1 MRCLFIKA
9 VSCFALLAGL
19 AVVSFGF
26 LPTSARA
33 DDGITRAQLE
43 EGVTFPVGR
52 GTGARFVVRAGF
64 DLKAGQAVDISTR
77 IKKPSSL
84 PENGRVRAKIVQLA
98 DAKEKEVFVEKI
110 LHALDG
116 DLYTPFRAPRDGR
129 FAVIIEPAEDEL
141 TLFEGNRWR
150 EAGKVDELLAASRAV
165 AWPGDKSVDVSVQV
179 RHLGM
184 PEARNGSSF
193 IEFEPNDTPGYA
205 QRVPLKDT
213 VYDYSIQV
221 FGTHD
226 EVEYFDNGQ
235 VGDGAHD
242 DWLRLDYAGKEPR
255 LLTACL
261 TIPDQMVAA
270 RIRVYELAK
279 DKADVEVGA
288 ELDVGKEYEDGKN
301 PNERV
306 HQQQEQHR
314 IAISRNLKPGHVY
327 FLRVEANSPGY
338 GLELRVVKPAPFKTP
353 QQAIQH
359 GLYDHVGQV
368 NSWLNNRPRGAS
380 VERRIRDTG
389 NLLGTQCMSCHT
401 QSGVWGPAIPLQMG
415 YRLQNAHLFRNLTNI
430 SYQSMRPTNELV
442 DAANNTS
449 LAPLDIGDGPAG
461 TRVAAHSVISVER
474 FLPARKLQSKQFL
487 RASNFVL
494 QTADPGGINAAGPG
508 ANVGKGVVFNYTG
521 EILDEAWRRYRNPQF
536 FRALEDKARKTLAV
550 TPKYTD
556 DMAHRVEFLR
566 RFFPQDYVEQVADV
580 LKLEEAQKGKKPRIP
595 SNVKPGG
602 SVEDAKKLWAQI
614 NKQVEEDLAR
624 LRAVQNEDGSWGFN
638 PGEKDGESWKV
649 KIENKPEP
657 SPTALALIAFQ
668 AAGFGPDDPTVKKGV
683 EALLK
688 LQHPTGFWKGQS
700 QTGFVSTSYAL
711 HALSRLFPT
720 EPPKVSM
727 KNYYPKHVESL
738 PERIDRY
745 RHASNTNDPS
755 LLPLFLS
762 GVDDRNPHVR
772 FWSAIG
778 LGAAQSPT
786 TSPLPTGGEGARRAG
801 EGAAQTGVG
810 KPTSSAKPPHPA
822 SGHLLPRGEKG
833 RVLANLLGDPVKAV
847 REAALWA
854 ARQNLIDDQGWE
866 EFLAAANDG
875 DDYRREAAYHALL
888 MRVDGVMPE
897 MSASWDDL
905 TGTLT
910 RGMNEDAHPAVR
922 AWATRAAWNWWVW
935 NPPVRTAINEA
946 WVQMLQRPES
956 NALVENAIRY
966 QSQALFI
973 ANGHK
978 ANKSNSHQYKEL
990 AVLFETIGDWLAER
1004 KDKPGPKAR
1013 LVARRLV
1020 GIGATFYNT
1029 SGGDGGPGQMG
1040 YSTPHSTYMF
1050 GLAAMAYF
1058 GKLEGTPDYEKDIL
1072 PLQVALEGSANVAF
1086 GDLQQKLIHYS
1097 LHGPENLRPIAS
1109 SSVSDPRSAQLVAV
1123 AERIEPL
1130 VRQLNRGAMEPP
1142 RRPQLSE
1149 PILKMFGR
1157 IKWVIPDTHEQQ
1169 HEVFGY
1175 LQPKFPGF
1183 LSPKEIKAIPDAA
1196 KRGEAERDAN
1206 AYWYLA
1212 RGVGNAIG
1220 ENPDLHHD
1228 VMLKFFPE
1236 KLEHPQLARFWLPS
1250 VEWILLHK
1258 TKLPDV
1264 QPGKLPPIDPL
1275 EELRTRALR
1284 LFLDQLVEKADPET
1298 RQFAVKMAQRT
1309 ALRRNPEVLTA
1320 LEAMLKFEKRKD
1332 VVTDANNVLK
1342 QNRENFEKELT
1353 AAVQNENP
1361 KRLEVKD
1368 GKLPSEFVEDFS
1380 YFRDYVTPEMNRV
1393 LRGDQRS
1400 CFACHGVKGRVPP
1413 LELARPDDAGYL
1425 PVGKLLENYRKLQ
1438 ARVDL
1443 ANVGQ
1448 SKLLR
1453 KPLNVQT
1460 GKEDGHQGGRRYQPN
1475 DPGYLILTNWAM
1487 NQKRHGKL
1495 LGHK

>member
-1 MRCLFIKA
+1 MRCLSVKTVIC
-9 VSCFALLAGL
+9 VALLAGL
-19 AVVSFGF
+19 AVASTAF
-26 LPTSARA
+26 LANLAQA
-33 DDGITRAQLE
+33 DDGVTRAQLE
-43 EGVTFPVGR
+43 EGLTFPVGR
-52 GTGARFVVRAGF
+52 GNGARFVVRGGF
-64 DLKAGQAVDISTR
+64 DLKAGQAVDISVR
-77 IKKPSSL
+77 VKKPSSL

-98 DAKEKEVFVEKI
+98 GDKSANEKEVFVEKI

-129 FAVIIEPAEDEL
+129 FAVIVEPAEDEL

-165 AWPGDKSVDVSVQV
+165 AWPGDKSIDVSVQV
-179 RHLGM
+179 RHLRM
-184 PEARNGSSF
+184 PDAKNESSF

-213 VYDYSIQV
+213 VYDYSMQV

-235 VGDGAHD
+235 VGDGTHD
-242 DWLRLDYAGKEPR
+242 DWLRLDFDAKEPR

-270 RIRVYELAK
+270 RVRVYELAK
-279 DKADVEVGA
+279 DKANVEIGA

-314 IAISRNLKPGHVY
+314 VAISRNLKPGHVY

-338 GLELRVVKPAPFKTP
+338 GLELRVVKPAPFKSP
-353 QQAIQH
+353 QQAIRH
-359 GLYDHVGQV
+359 GLYDHIGQV

-415 YRLQNAHLFRNLTNI
+415 YRIQNAHLFRNLTNI
-430 SYQSMRPTNELV
+430 CYQSMRPTNELV

-461 TRVAAHSVISVER
+461 TRVAAHSMISLER
-474 FLPARKLQSKQFL
+474 FLPARKLQGKQFL
-487 RASNFVL
+487 RASNFIL

-508 ANVGKGVVFNYTG
+508 ANVGKGVVYNYTG
-521 EILDEAWRRYRNPQF
+521 EVLAEAWTRYRNPQF

-550 TPKYTD
+550 NPKYTD

-566 RFFPQDYVEQVADV
+566 RFFPQDYVEQAAVA
-580 LKLEEAQKGKKPRIP
+580 LKLEVEQEGKKPRIP

-602 SVEDAKKLWAQI
+602 SIEEAKTLWAQI
-614 NKQVEEDLAR
+614 EKQVDKDLAR
-624 LRAVQNEDGSWGFN
+624 LRAIQNEDGSWGFN
-638 PGEKDGESWKV
+638 PGEKVDPDESGKLGWKV
-649 KIENKPEP
+649 KVANKAEP

-668 AAGFGPDDPTVKKGV
+668 AAGIGPDDPTVKKGV
-683 EALLK
+683 DALLK
-688 LQHPTGFWKGQS
+688 LQHPTGYWQGASK
-700 QTGFVSTSYAL
+700 TGFVSTSYAL
-711 HALSRLFPT
+711 HALSRLFPV
-720 EPPKVSM
+720 EPPEVSM
-727 KNYYPKHVESL
+727 KNYYPKQVESL
-738 PERIDRY
+738 SERIDRY

-755 LLPLFLS
+755 LTEFFLH
-762 GVDDRNPHVR
+762 GVRDRNPHVR
-772 FWSAIG
+772 FWATIG
-778 LGAAQSPT
+778 LGSLAGQQ
-786 TSPLPTGGEGARRAG
+786 LPEMANKASNPRRVPVK
-801 EGAAQTGVG
+801 EI
-810 KPTSSAKPPHPA
+810 A
-822 SGHLLPRGEKG
+822 S
-833 RVLANLLGDPVKAV
+833 LLGDPVKAV

-854 ARQNLIDDQGWE
+854 ARQNLIDDQGWK
-866 EFLAAANDG
+866 EFLAAANDE

-897 MSASWDDL
+897 MSADWQDL
-905 TGTLT
+905 TGTLS

-946 WVQMLQRPES
+946 WIAMLQRPES

-978 ANKSNSHQYKEL
+978 ANKSNTHQYKEL
-990 AVLFETIGDWLAER
+990 AILFETIGDWLVEQQEN
-1004 KDKPGPKAR
+1004 PSLEAR
-1013 LVARRLV
+1013 RVARRIV

-1050 GLAAMAYF
+1050 GLAALTYF
-1058 GKLEGTPDYEKDIL
+1058 GSIEGKEDYEKDLDPI
-1072 PLQVALEGSANVAF
+1072 QVGLEGSANVAYS
-1086 GDLQQKLIHYS
+1086 DLQQKLIHYS
-1097 LHGPENLRPIAS
+1097 LNGPENLRPIAS

-1130 VRQLNRGAMEPP
+1130 IRQLNRGAMEPP

-1149 PILKMFGR
+1149 PILKMFAK

-1175 LQPKFPGF
+1175 LQPEFPQY
-1183 LSPKEIKAIPDAA
+1183 LTPAEIKAIPEAG
-1196 KRGEAERDAN
+1196 KRGDAERDAN

-1228 VMLKFFPE
+1228 VMLEFLPE
-1236 KLEHPQLARFWLPS
+1236 KFEHPQLARFWLPS

-1258 TKLPDV
+1258 TRLPDV

-1284 LFLDQLVEKADPET
+1284 LFLDQLVESADPET

-1309 ALRRNPEVLTA
+1309 ALRRNPEILTA

-1332 VVTDANNVLK
+1332 VVTDAQNVLK
-1342 QNRENFEKELT
+1342 QNRNNFESELL
-1353 AAVQNENP
+1353 AAVKNEEIQ
-1361 KRLEVKD
+1361 RVDLKD
-1368 GKLPSEFVEDFS
+1368 GKLPSEFIEDFA

-1413 LELARPDDAGYL
+1413 LELNRPDDAGYL
-1425 PVGKLLENYRKLQ
+1425 AVGKLLANYRKLQ
-1438 ARVDL
+1438 DRVDL
-1443 ANVGQ
+1443 SNVPQ

-1460 GKEDGHQGGRRYQPN
+1460 GKEDGHQGGRRYQAA

>member
-1 MRCLFIKA
+1 MRSLSVNT
-9 VSCFALLAGL
+9 VSFFALLTGL
-19 AVVSFGF
+19 AVTSSGF

-43 EGVTFPVGR
+43 DGVTFPVGR
-52 GTGARFVVRAGF
+52 GNGGRFVVRAGF
-64 DLKAGQAVDISTR
+64 DLKGGQAVDISTR
-77 IKKPSSL
+77 IKRPSSL
-84 PENGRVRAKIVQLA
+84 PENARVRAKIVQL
-98 DAKEKEVFVEKI
+98 DGTNEKEVFVEKI

-129 FAVIIEPAEDEL
+129 FAVILEPAEEEL
-141 TLFEGNRWR
+141 TLFEGERWR

-165 AWPGDKSVDVSVQV
+165 AWPGDKAVDVTVQV
-179 RHLGM
+179 RQLHM
-184 PEARNGSSF
+184 PEAKNGSVF
-193 IEFEPNDTPGYA
+193 IEFEPNDSPRYA
-205 QRVPLKDT
+205 QPIPLKETDK
-213 VYDYSIQV
+213 DYSLQIL
-221 FGTHD
+221 GTHD

-242 DWLRLDYAGKEPR
+242 DWLRLDYPGKEPR

-270 RIRVYELAK
+270 RIRVYEVATAK
-279 DKADVEVGA
+279 ANVEIGA
-288 ELDVGKEYEDGKN
+288 ELDVGAEYEDGKN

-314 IAISRNLKPGHVY
+314 IAICRNLKPGHVY

-338 GLELRVVKPAPFKTP
+338 GLELRVVKPAPFTDP
-353 QQAIQH
+353 RHAIRH

-368 NSWLNNRPRGAS
+368 DSWLNNRPRGAS

-401 QSGVWGPAIPLQMG
+401 QSGVWGPAIPLAMG
-415 YRLQNAHLFRNLTNI
+415 YRLENAHLFRNLTNI
-430 SYQSMRPTNELV
+430 CYQSMRPTNELV

-461 TRVAAHSVISVER
+461 TRVAAHSVISLER

-508 ANVGKGVVFNYTG
+508 ANVGQGVVFNYTG

-550 TPKYTD
+550 NPKYTD

-566 RFFPQDYVEQVADV
+566 RFFPQDYVEQVSEV
-580 LKLEEAQKGKKPRIP
+580 LKLEEAQKDTKPRIP

-602 SVEDAKKLWAQI
+602 SVEGAKKLWAQI
-614 NKQVEEDLAR
+614 NTQVEQDLAR

-638 PGEKDGESWKV
+638 PGEKENDTWKV
-649 KIENKPEP
+649 KVENKPEP

-668 AAGFGPDDPTVKKGV
+668 AAGFGPKDPTVEKGV
-683 EALLK
+683 KALLG

-711 HALSRLFPT
+711 HALSRLYPT
-720 EPPKVSM
+720 EPAEVSM
-727 KNYYPKHVESL
+727 NNYFPKHVESL
-738 PERIDRY
+738 PERIE
-745 RHASNTNDPS
+745 RHRAASNTNDPA

-762 GVDDRNPHVR
+762 GVKDQNPHVR
-772 FWSAIG
+772 FWAAIG
-778 LGAAQSPT
+778 LGAVQTSTP
-786 TSPLPTGGEGARRAG
+786 SPLPVGGE
-801 EGAAQTGVG
+801 
-810 KPTSSAKPPHPA
+810 
-822 SGHLLPRGEKG
+822 G

-854 ARQNLIDDQGWE
+854 SRQTLIDDQGWE
-866 EFLAAANDG
+866 EFLAAASDE

-897 MSASWDDL
+897 MSVEWNDL

-922 AWATRAAWNWWVW
+922 AWATRAAWNWWVY

-946 WVQMLQRPES
+946 WVKMLQRPES

-978 ANKSNSHQYKEL
+978 ANQSNSHQYKEL
-990 AVLFETIGDWLAER
+990 AELFETIGDWLAEQ
-1004 KDKPGPKAR
+1004 KDNPSPEAQ

-1040 YSTPHSTYMF
+1040 FSTPHSTYMF
-1050 GLAAMAYF
+1050 GLAAMTYF
-1058 GKLEGTPDYEKDIL
+1058 GAVEAAADFEKNTL
-1072 PLQVALEGSANVAF
+1072 PLQVGLEGSANVSF
-1086 GDLQQKLIHYS
+1086 SDLQQKLIQYS
-1097 LHGPENLRPIAS
+1097 LNGPEDLRPIAS

-1123 AERIEPL
+1123 PERIEPL
-1130 VRQLNRGAMEPP
+1130 IRQLNRGAMEPP

-1149 PILKMFGR
+1149 PILNMFAR

-1175 LQPKFPGF
+1175 LQPEFSAY
-1183 LSPKEIKAIPDAA
+1183 LSPEKIKAIPDAA
-1196 KRGEAERDAN
+1196 ERGEAERN
-1206 AYWYLA
+1206 ADSFWYLA

-1228 VMLKFFPE
+1228 VMLEFFPE

-1275 EELRTRALR
+1275 EQLRTRALR
-1284 LFLDQLVEKADPET
+1284 LFLDQLIESADPET

-1320 LEAMLKFEKRKD
+1320 LEAMLKFEKREG
-1332 VVTDANNVLK
+1332 VVNDANNVLK
-1342 QNRENFEKELT
+1342 QNRENFEKELV

-1400 CFACHGVKGRVPP
+1400 CFACHGVPGRVPP

-1443 ANVGQ
+1443 ADVGQ

-1487 NQKRHGKL
+1487 NQKRHGSL

>member
-1 MRCLFIKA
+1 MRPFSVKTVLCA
-9 VSCFALLAGL
+9 VLVAGL
-19 AVVSFGF
+19 AVAFTARR
-26 LPTSARA
+26 LPEVLAA
-33 DDGITRAQLE
+33 DGVTKEQLA
-43 EGVTFPVGR
+43 EGVSFPVGR
-52 GTGARFVVRAGF
+52 KSGARLVVRTGI
-64 DLKAGQAVDISTR
+64 DLKEGEAVEVSVR

-84 PENGRVRAKIVQLA
+84 PANARVRAKIVQL
-98 DAKEKEVFVEKI
+98 DGTSEKEVFVEKI

-116 DLYTPFRAPRDGR
+116 DIYTPFRAPRDGR
-129 FAVIIEPAEDEL
+129 FAVIAEPAEDEI

-150 EAGKVDELLAASRAV
+150 EAGKVDEFLAATRAV
-165 AWPGDKSVDVSVQV
+165 PWPNGSSVDVEVQM
-179 RHLGM
+179 RRFGGIESTSKH
-184 PEARNGSSF
+184 AF
-193 IEFEPNDTPGYA
+193 IECEPNDSPKYA
-205 QRVPLKDT
+205 QRIPMRKTLDDKYVDDQSLM
-213 VYDYSIQV
+213 I

-226 EVEYFDNGQ
+226 EIEYFDNGQ
-235 VGDGAHD
+235 VGDGTHD
-242 DWLRLDYAGKEPR
+242 DWLRLDFPGPAPR

-270 RIRVYELAK
+270 RIRVYELKPGAK
-279 DKADVEVGA
+279 LE
-288 ELDVGKEYEDGKN
+288 ELDLSKEYEEGKN

-306 HQQQEQHR
+306 HQQSEQHR
-314 IAISRNLKPGHVY
+314 VAINRNLKPKHTY

-338 GLELRVVKPAPFKTP
+338 GLELRIVKPAPFTDP
-353 QQAIQH
+353 RRAVRH
-359 GLYDHVGQV
+359 GLYDHIGQV

-401 QSGVWGPAIPLQMG
+401 QSGVWGPAIPLAMG
-415 YRLQNAHLFRNLTNI
+415 YQLQNAHLFRNLTNI
-430 SYQSMRPTNELV
+430 CYQSMRPTNELV

-461 TRVAAHSVISVER
+461 TRVAGHSVVSLER
-474 FLPARKLQSKQFL
+474 FLPPRKLQSKQHL
-487 RASNFVL
+487 RASNFIL

-508 ANVGKGVVFNYTG
+508 ANVGRGVVYNYTG
-521 EILDEAWRRYRNPQF
+521 EVLFEAWKKYRNPQF
-536 FRALEDKARKTLAV
+536 FRAMEDKARKTLSV
-550 TPKYTD
+550 EPKYTD

-566 RFFPQDYVEQVADV
+566 RFFPQDYLEQAAIA
-580 LKLEEAQKGKKPRIP
+580 LELEQKQDGEKPLIP

-614 NKQVEEDLAR
+614 NKQVEADLAR
-624 LRAVQNEDGSWGFN
+624 LRAIQNEDGSWGFN
-638 PGEKDGESWKV
+638 PGEKDGDTWKV
-649 KIENKPEP
+649 KVANKAEP

-668 AAGFGPDDPTVKKGV
+668 AAGVEASDPTVKQGV

-688 LQHPTGFWKGQS
+688 LQHPTGYWQGASK
-700 QTGFVSTSYAL
+700 TGFVSTSYAL
-711 HALSRLFPT
+711 HALSRLFP
-720 EPPKVSM
+720 ENNRRKVDAV
-727 KNYYPKHVESL
+727 NFYPRQVENL
-738 PERIDRY
+738 ADEIERFY
-745 RHASNTNDPS
+745 WASNTNSPK
-755 LLPLFLS
+755 LMHFFLS
-762 GVDDRNPHVR
+762 GVKDRNPHVR
-772 FWSAIG
+772 FWSAMG
-778 LGAAQSPT
+778 LGATAGQKIPED
-786 TSPLPTGGEGARRAG
+786 LAAR
-801 EGAAQTGVG
+801 
-810 KPTSSAKPPHPA
+810 
-822 SGHLLPRGEKG
+822 LKG
-833 RVLANLLGDPVKAV
+833 RSTPVKELVRLLGDRTKAV

-854 ARQNLIDDQGWE
+854 TRQRLIDDQGWP
-866 EFLAAANDG
+866 EFLAAAKDA

-888 MRVDGVMPE
+888 MRVDGVMPM
-897 MSASWDDL
+897 MSVAWDDL
-905 TGTLT
+905 TTTIT

-946 WVQMLQRPES
+946 WIRMLQREEP
-956 NALVENAIRY
+956 NALAENAMRY

-978 ANKSNSHQYKEL
+978 ANKSNTHQYKEL
-990 AVLFETIGDWLAER
+990 ATLFETIGDWLVEQQNS
-1004 KDKPGPKAR
+1004 PSPEAR
-1013 LVARRLV
+1013 RVARRIV

-1040 YSTPHSTYMF
+1040 YSTKHSTYMF
-1050 GLAAMAYF
+1050 GLAALTYF
-1058 GKLEGTPDYEKDIL
+1058 GTIEGKEGYEKELI
-1072 PLQVALEGSANVAF
+1072 PIQVGLEGSANVAYS
-1086 GDLQQKLIHYS
+1086 DLQQKLIHYS
-1097 LHGPENLRPIAS
+1097 LNGPESLRPIAS

-1149 PILKMFGR
+1149 PILKMFAK
-1157 IKWVIPDTHEQQ
+1157 IQWVIPDTHEQQ

-1175 LQPKFPGF
+1175 LQPKFPQF
-1183 LSPKEIKAIPDAA
+1183 LSPQEIKAISDAG
-1196 KRGEAERDAN
+1196 KRGEAERDAD
-1206 AYWYLA
+1206 AYWYLS

-1228 VMLKFFPE
+1228 VMLEFFPE
-1236 KLEHPQLARFWLPS
+1236 KFDHPQLARFWLPS

-1284 LFLDQLVEKADPET
+1284 LFLDQLVESADPET
-1298 RQFAVKMAQRT
+1298 RQFAVRMAQRT

-1320 LEAMLKFEKRKD
+1320 LEALLKFEKRKD
-1332 VVTDANNVLK
+1332 VINDANNVLK
-1342 QNRENFEKELT
+1342 QNRSNFEAELL
-1353 AAVQNENP
+1353 AAVKHEEP
-1361 KRLEVKD
+1361 KRGELKD
-1368 GKLPSEFVEDFS
+1368 GKLPSEFIEDFA

-1413 LELARPDDAGYL
+1413 LELNRPDDAGYL
-1425 PVGKLLENYRKLQ
+1425 AVGKLLENYRKLQ
-1438 ARVDL
+1438 DRVDL
-1443 ANVGQ
+1443 KDVPK

-1460 GKEDGHQGGRRYQPN
+1460 GKEDGHQGGRRYQAD
-1475 DPGYLILTNWAM
+1475 DPGYRILTNWAM
-1487 NQKRHGKL
+1487 NQKRHHKL

>member
-1 MRCLFIKA
+1 MRLFSVKT
-9 VSCFALLAGL
+9 VFCTALLTGL
-19 AVVSFGF
+19 ATVFWGGF
-26 LPTSARA
+26 PSQSHAA
-33 DDGITRAQLE
+33 D
-43 EGVTFPVGR
+43 GVTAEQLAQVVTLPVGR
-52 GTGARFVVRAGF
+52 GNGARFVVRTGVG
-64 DLKAGQAVDISTR
+64 LKKGEAVEVSVHVR
-77 IKKPSSL
+77 KPSSL
-84 PENGRVRAKIVQLA
+84 PDNARIRAKIVQL
-98 DAKEKEVFVEKI
+98 DGTSEKEVFVEKI

-116 DLYTPFRAPRDGR
+116 DIYTPFRAPRDGR
-129 FAVIIEPAEDEL
+129 FAVIVEPAEDEI

-150 EAGKVDELLAASRAV
+150 EAGKVDEFLAVTRAV
-165 AWPGDKSVDVSVQV
+165 PWPADKSVDVDVLMRKFGGIESTTK
-179 RHLGM
+179 H
-184 PEARNGSSF
+184 AF
-193 IEFEPNDTPGYA
+193 IECEPNDSPQYA
-205 QRVPLKDT
+205 QRIPLRRTNNKFRDDN
-213 VYDYSIQV
+213 VLQI

-242 DWLRLDYAGKEPR
+242 DWLRLDFEGPDPR

-270 RIRVYELAK
+270 RIRVYEL
-279 DKADVEVGA
+279 KAGSKLE
-288 ELDVGKEYEDGKN
+288 ELDLSKEYEAGKN

-314 IAISRNLKPGHVY
+314 VAINRNLKPGHIY

-338 GLELRVVKPAPFKTP
+338 GLELRIVKPAPFTDP
-353 QQAIQH
+353 RQAVRH
-359 GLYDHVGQV
+359 GLYDHIGQV

-461 TRVAAHSVISVER
+461 TRVAGHSVVSLER
-474 FLPARKLQSKQFL
+474 FLSPRKLQSKQHL
-487 RASNFVL
+487 RASNFIL

-508 ANVGKGVVFNYTG
+508 ANVGRGVVYNYTG
-521 EILDEAWRRYRNPQF
+521 EILFEAWKKYRNPQF
-536 FRALEDKARKTLAV
+536 FRAMEDKARKTLSV
-550 TPKYTD
+550 EPKYTD

-566 RFFPQDYVEQVADV
+566 RFFPQDYVEQAAIALD
-580 LKLEEAQKGKKPRIP
+580 LEQNQDGEKPLIP

-602 SVEDAKKLWAQI
+602 SVEDAKKLWVQI
-614 NKQVEEDLAR
+614 EKQIEEDLAR
-624 LRAVQNEDGSWGFN
+624 LRAIQNEDGSWGFN
-638 PGEKDGESWKV
+638 PGEKDGDSWKV
-649 KIENKPEP
+649 KVANKAEP

-668 AAGFGPDDPTVKKGV
+668 AAGVGPNDPTVKKGV

-688 LQHPTGFWKGQS
+688 LQHPTGYWQGASK
-700 QTGFVSTSYAL
+700 TGFVSTSYAL
-711 HALSRLFPT
+711 HALSRLFPDK
-720 EPPKVSM
+720 PRVVAMVNYLPKQ
-727 KNYYPKHVESL
+727 VENL
-738 PERIDRY
+738 ADEIDRI
-745 RHASNTNDPS
+745 RAASNTNSPV
-755 LLPLFLS
+755 LLPFFLA
-762 GVDDRNPHVR
+762 GVRDRSPHVR
-772 FWSAIG
+772 FWAALG
-778 LGAAQSPT
+778 LGAAQS
-786 TSPLPTGGEGARRAG
+786 SPLPAGGEGARRAG
-801 EGAAQTGVG
+801 EGAAQSGVG
-810 KPTSSAKPPHPA
+810 KPTSSAKPAHPA
-822 SGHLLPRGEKG
+822 SGHLLPRGEKA
-833 RVLANLLGDPVKAV
+833 RVLAKLLGDRTKAV

-854 ARQNLIDDQGWE
+854 ARQTLIDDQGWDK
-866 EFLAAANDG
+866 FLAAANDV

-897 MSASWDDL
+897 MSADWKDL
-905 TGTLT
+905 TGTLA

-935 NPPVRTAINEA
+935 NPPVRTAINDA
-946 WVQMLQRPES
+946 WIRMLQRPES

-978 ANKSNSHQYKEL
+978 ANKSNTHQYKEL
-990 AVLFETIGDWLAER
+990 ATLFETIGDWLAEQ
-1004 KDKPGPKAR
+1004 KDNPSPEAK
-1013 LVARRLV
+1013 LTARRLV

-1029 SGGDGGPGQMG
+1029 NGGDGGPGQMG
-1040 YSTPHSTYMF
+1040 YSTKHSTYMF
-1050 GLAAMAYF
+1050 GLASLMYF
-1058 GKLEGTPDYEKDIL
+1058 GSLEAKADYEKELI
-1072 PLQVALEGSANVAF
+1072 PIRVGLEGSANVAF
-1086 GDLQQKLIHYS
+1086 ADLQQKLIHYS
-1097 LHGPENLRPIAS
+1097 LNGPEELRPIAS

-1130 VRQLNRGAMEPP
+1130 IRQLNRGAMEPP

-1149 PILKMFGR
+1149 PILKMFAK

-1175 LQPKFPGF
+1175 LQPKFPQY
-1183 LSPKEIKAIPDAA
+1183 LSAEEIKAIPEAG
-1196 KRGEAERDAN
+1196 KRGEAELDAN
-1206 AYWYLA
+1206 AYWYLS

-1228 VMLKFFPE
+1228 VMLEFFPE
-1236 KLEHPQLARFWLPS
+1236 KFEHPQLARFWLPS

-1284 LFLDQLVEKADPET
+1284 LFLDQLVENADPET

-1320 LEAMLKFEKRKD
+1320 LEALLKFEKRKD
-1332 VVTDANNVLK
+1332 VVNDANNVLK
-1342 QNRENFEKELT
+1342 QNRSNFESELL
-1353 AAVQNENP
+1353 AAVKHEEP
-1361 KRLEVKD
+1361 KRVELAD
-1368 GKLPSEFVEDFS
+1368 GKLPSEFIEDFA

-1413 LELARPDDAGYL
+1413 LELNRPDDAGYL
-1425 PVGKLLENYRKLQ
+1425 AVGKLLENYRKLQ
-1438 ARVDL
+1438 DRVDVE
-1443 ANVGQ
+1443 NVPQ

-1460 GKEDGHQGGRRYQPN
+1460 GKEDGHQGGRRYQAA
-1475 DPGYLILTNWAM
+1475 DAGYKILTNWAM
-1487 NQKRHGKL
+1487 NQKRHRKL
-1495 LGHK
+1495 LGHR